1 MLQERIMSAT
11 VTLPV
16 TTTTGMAVV
25 EGAAPTT
32 SSLKLATSVAVDD
45 DYYDGDS
52 ESVAPRKNS
61 SSDNLDIVEQR
72 TPVKKKKRSAADIGR
87 KDDLEDKEDT
97 DVVAGESGSSLYG
110 SNPIDDGS
118 NGTPCEKNTQALS
131 PMSSQTTTTASSPSE
146 TSSSSAR
153 TQSSSSPS
161 RKSFSAAVHVSTLQA
176 SFAEKTAAEMQEII
190 GWYSHYNEE
199 DRFTKV
205 DQRQSLP
212 NNAMIVDEES
222 DDDESEGDENIA
234 TNNVTDGLTPSTNKK
249 GKSPD
254 GSSNNKTHRA
264 EQVREHLEASDH
276 LIRITQYMAEVI
288 TELEHSSSSS
298 GNDEGD
304 SFESN
309 ELEMKD
315 AGEADQKDSGVDDE
329 TLQRI
334 VQETALLR
342 EEYEKRKA
350 QKRNI
355 PTNMEEDSVVF
366 TTWILPIL
374 IAIIV
379 AWLWRSRQAV
389 EVGNHL

>member
-1 MLQERIMSAT
+1 
-11 VTLPV
+11 
-16 TTTTGMAVV
+16 
-25 EGAAPTT
+25 
-32 SSLKLATSVAVDD
+32 
-45 DYYDGDS
+45 
-52 ESVAPRKNS
+52 
-61 SSDNLDIVEQR
+61 
-72 TPVKKKKRSAADIGR
+72 
-87 KDDLEDKEDT
+87 
-97 DVVAGESGSSLYG
+97 
-110 SNPIDDGS
+110 
-118 NGTPCEKNTQALS
+118 
-131 PMSSQTTTTASSPSE
+131 
-146 TSSSSAR
+146 
-153 TQSSSSPS
+153 
-161 RKSFSAAVHVSTLQA
+161 
-176 SFAEKTAAEMQEII
+176 
-190 GWYSHYNEE
+190 
-199 DRFTKV
+199 
-205 DQRQSLP
+205 
-212 NNAMIVDEES
+212 
-222 DDDESEGDENIA
+222 
-234 TNNVTDGLTPSTNKK
+234 
-249 GKSPD
+249 
-254 GSSNNKTHRA
+254 
-264 EQVREHLEASDH
+264 LEASDH